1 MAQQC
6 AASISNGAS
15 VFLNIGTSTE
25 AVAKELLNHKG
36 LMVVTN
42 NLNVAQILS
51 RSDECDVYLT
61 AGQMRR
67 SDGGLVGN
75 LAIQSILQF
84 KFDIAIIGCSALDQ
98 DGDILDF
105 DVQEVAVSQT
115 IIQQSRKTY
124 LVADHT
130 KFERTAPARIGSLAD
145 IDMWFTDAPAPQAVM
160 QLCAQWDTRI
170 VAPSV

>member
-1 MAQQC
+1 
-6 AASISNGAS
+6 
-15 VFLNIGTSTE
+15 
-25 AVAKELLNHKG
+25 
-36 LMVVTN
+36 
-42 NLNVAQILS
+42 
-51 RSDECDVYLT
+51 
-61 AGQMRR
+61 MRR

-130 KFERTAPARIGSLAD
+130 KFERSAPARIGSLAD
-145 IDMWFTDAPAPQAVM
+145 IDTWFTDAPAPQAVM
-160 QLCAQWDTRI
+160 QLCAKWDTRI
-170 VAPSV
+170 VAPSVQTATL